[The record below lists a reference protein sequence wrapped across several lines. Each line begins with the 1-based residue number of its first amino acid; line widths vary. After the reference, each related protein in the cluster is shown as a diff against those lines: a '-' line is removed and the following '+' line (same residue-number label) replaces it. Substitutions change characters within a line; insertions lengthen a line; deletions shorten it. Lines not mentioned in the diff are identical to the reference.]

1 MRDVAPQQLQG
12 LRPVDPEGSTASMQG
27 GLIKF
32 RVAAADKRLI
42 ADAAARAGTT
52 VSELLRRAGRAAA
65 SGRITSRP
73 MLSDL
78 VLVRTAANRLAT
90 LMDAPD
96 ADPAVIA
103 ARVKETVED
112 LRAIAARHLANI
124 R

>member
-1 MRDVAPQQLQG
+1 MQDVVPQSRGSAPWT
-12 LRPVDPEGSTASMQG
+12 PKESKASMQG

-90 LMDAPD
+90 LVEAPD

-103 ARVKETVED
+103 ACVKETAED

>member
-1 MRDVAPQQLQG
+1 
-12 LRPVDPEGSTASMQG
+12 
-27 GLIKF
+27 
-32 RVAAADKRLI
+32 
-42 ADAAARAGTT
+42 
-52 VSELLRRAGRAAA
+52 
-65 SGRITSRP
+65 

-90 LMDAPD
+90 LVGAPD

-103 ARVKETVED
+103 ACVKETAED

>member
-1 MRDVAPQQLQG
+1 
-12 LRPVDPEGSTASMQG
+12 MQG

-42 ADAAARAGTT
+42 AAAAARAGTT

-90 LMDAPD
+90 LVEAPD

-103 ARVKETVED
+103 ACVKETVED
-112 LRAIAARHLANI
+112 LRAIAARHLANV